1 MERIRAF
8 LGIEAAAFW
17 LAALVHGGI
26 LMAGY
31 QHREATIAE
40 SVIAAVL
47 TLGLVATAVR
57 PRPRRAVGLTVQ
69 AFALLGTLV
78 GIFTMIIG
86 VGPRSGFDIA
96 LHLGF
101 VTLLIS
107 GLIVAARDRS
117 VAAA

>member
-8 LGIEAAAFW
+8 LGTEAAAFW
-17 LAALVHGGI
+17 LAALVHGGV

-31 QHREATIAE
+31 QHREARIAE

-47 TLGLVATAVR
+47 TLGLAVTFVQAR
-57 PRPRRAVGLTVQ
+57 RTRAVGLAVQ
-69 AFALLGTLV
+69 GFALLGTLV

-86 VGPRSGFDIA
+86 VGPQSAFDIA

-107 GLIVAARDRS
+107 GLVVAARDRS
-117 VAAA
+117 MAAA